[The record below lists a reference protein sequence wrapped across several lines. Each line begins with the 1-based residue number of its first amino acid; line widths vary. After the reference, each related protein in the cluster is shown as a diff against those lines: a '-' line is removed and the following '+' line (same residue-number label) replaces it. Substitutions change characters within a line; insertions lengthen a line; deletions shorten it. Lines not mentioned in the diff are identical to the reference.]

1 MGVPDHQGLGMTRGP
16 AISAVS
22 PGVPLRE
29 PSFMGSVFV
38 SPNPKGEGNMC

>member
-1 MGVPDHQGLGMTRGP
+1 MGLPDHQGLGMTWGP

-29 PSFMGSVFV
+29 PSFMGPVLV
-38 SPNPKGEGNMC
+38 STNPKGEGNRC